1 MGRNVMAINLE
12 NRSVEYVVFH
22 LDEQQYA
29 LKVSAVERVVHAVE
43 LTLLPEAPDIV
54 LGIINIHGKII
65 PVVNISRRFH
75 LPEKDI
81 EPTNRLIIAHTL
93 KRTVALV
100 VDVVLGVIE
109 TPEDR
114 VVKTNTVLPGM
125 DYVQGVVKR
134 EDGMILIHDLNKF
147 LSLEEEQ
154 TLDTAIMNNT
164 KGVK

>member
-1 MGRNVMAINLE
+1 MNATLLHVA
-12 NRSVEYVVFH
+12 FT
-22 LDEQQYA
+22 LDEGHYA
-29 LKVSAVERVVHAVE
+29 LDLSAVERITQTVE
-43 LTLLPEAPDIV
+43 ITPLPEAPDIV
-54 LGIINIHGKII
+54 LGIINIKWKII
-65 PVVNISRRFH
+65 PVVNIRRRFR
-75 LPEKDI
+75 LSEKDI

-109 TPEDR
+109 TPEDK
-114 VVKTNTVLPGM
+114 VIKADTVLPGM
-125 DYVQGVVKR
+125 DYVQGVVKM

-147 LSLEEEQ
+147 LSLEDEK

>member
-1 MGRNVMAINLE
+1 MNTTLLHVA
-12 NRSVEYVVFH
+12 FT
-22 LDEQQYA
+22 LDEGHYA
-29 LKVSAVERVVHAVE
+29 LDLNAVERIIQTVE
-43 LTLLPEAPDIV
+43 VTLLPEAPDIV
-54 LGIINIHGKII
+54 LGVINIHGKII

-114 VVKTNTVLPGM
+114 VVKADTVLPGM
-125 DYVQGVVKR
+125 DYVQGVVKM

-147 LSLEEEQ
+147 LSLEEEK
-154 TLDTAIMNNT
+154 TLDIAIMNNT
-164 KGVK
+164 KGIK

>member
-1 MGRNVMAINLE
+1 MLDEGHYALDLSVVERIIQ
-12 NRSVEYVVFH
+12 SVEI
-22 LDEQQYA
+22 
-29 LKVSAVERVVHAVE
+29 
-43 LTLLPEAPDIV
+43 TPLPEAPDIV
-54 LGIINIHGKII
+54 LGIINIKGKII
-65 PVVNISRRFH
+65 PVVNIRRRFR
-75 LPEKDI
+75 LSEKDI

-114 VVKTNTVLPGM
+114 VVKAGTVLPGL
-125 DYVQGVVKR
+125 DYVQGVVKM

>member
-1 MGRNVMAINLE
+1 MNTTLLHVA
-12 NRSVEYVVFH
+12 FT
-22 LDEQQYA
+22 LDEGHYA
-29 LKVSAVERVVHAVE
+29 LDLSAVERIIQTVE
-43 LTLLPEAPDIV
+43 ITLLPEAPDIV
-54 LGIINIHGKII
+54 LGVINIHGKII
-65 PVVNISRRFH
+65 PVVNIRRRFR
-75 LPEKDI
+75 LSEKDI

-114 VVKTNTVLPGM
+114 VVKTDTVLPGM
-125 DYVQGVVKR
+125 DYVQGVVKM

-147 LSLEEEQ
+147 LSLEEEK

>member
-1 MGRNVMAINLE
+1 MNTTLLHVA
-12 NRSVEYVVFH
+12 FT
-22 LDEQQYA
+22 LDEGHYA
-29 LKVSAVERVVHAVE
+29 LDLSAVERIIQTVE
-43 LTLLPEAPDIV
+43 VTLLPEAPDIV
-54 LGIINIHGKII
+54 LGVINIHGKII
-65 PVVNISRRFH
+65 PVVNIRRRFH

-109 TPEDR
+109 TPEDK
-114 VVKTNTVLPGM
+114 VIKADTVLPGM
-125 DYVQGVVKR
+125 DYVQGVVKM

-147 LSLEEEQ
+147 LSLEEEK

>member
-1 MGRNVMAINLE
+1 MNPTLLHVA
-12 NRSVEYVVFH
+12 FT
-22 LDEQQYA
+22 LDEGHYA
-29 LKVSAVERVVHAVE
+29 LDLSAVERIIQTVE
-43 LTLLPEAPDIV
+43 ITLLPEAPDIV
-54 LGIINIHGKII
+54 LGVINIHGKII
-65 PVVNISRRFH
+65 PVVNIRRRFH

-114 VVKTNTVLPGM
+114 VVKADTVLPGM
-125 DYVQGVVKR
+125 DYVQGVVKM

-147 LSLEEEQ
+147 LSLEEEK
-154 TLDTAIMNNT
+154 TLDTAIINNT
-164 KGVK
+164 KGIK

>member
-1 MGRNVMAINLE
+1 MNITLRHLAFTLDEGHYALDLSVVERIIQ
-12 NRSVEYVVFH
+12 SVEI
-22 LDEQQYA
+22 
-29 LKVSAVERVVHAVE
+29 
-43 LTLLPEAPDIV
+43 TPLPEAPDIV
-54 LGIINIHGKII
+54 LGIINIKGKII

-114 VVKTNTVLPGM
+114 VVKAGTVLPGL
-125 DYVQGVVKR
+125 DYVQGVVKM

-154 TLDTAIMNNT
+154 TLDIAIMNNT

>member
-1 MGRNVMAINLE
+1 MNTTLLHVA
-12 NRSVEYVVFH
+12 FT
-22 LDEQQYA
+22 LDEGHYA
-29 LKVSAVERVVHAVE
+29 LDLSAVERIIQTVE
-43 LTLLPEAPDIV
+43 ITLLPEAPDIV
-54 LGIINIHGKII
+54 LGVINIHGKII
-65 PVVNISRRFH
+65 PVVNIRRRFR
-75 LPEKDI
+75 LSEKDI
-81 EPTNRLIIAHTL
+81 EPTNRLIIARTL

-114 VVKTNTVLPGM
+114 VVKADTVLPGM
-125 DYVQGVVKR
+125 DYVQGVVKM